1 MQTEQL
7 IEKLAA
13 DLSPVRVLRAPALR
27 ALAWLAVVAVVGAV
41 AVLRFSHLNV
51 IVPRL
56 EIPRVTVECIGTL
69 LTAVTATLAAF
80 KLSVPDHSPRWAW
93 LPLAPFTLWLGA
105 SGLGCLSNGMSLHGP
120 QGFVGHSS
128 HCFVFISAVSVPL
141 ASVLFWMLRRARPI
155 DALPVAVTGT
165 LGVAATAAFLLEF
178 FHPFDVTVID
188 LTLHLAAIGLVVLVG
203 TAWRRRLLDPATAEA
218 SGG

>member
-1 MQTEQL
+1 MKTEQL
-7 IEKLAA
+7 IEKLTA
-13 DLSPVRVLRAPALR
+13 DLAPVRVLREPTVR
-27 ALAWLAVVAVVGAV
+27 ALAWLGVVGVAGAI
-41 AVLRFSHLNV
+41 AVLRFSHLNA
-51 IVPRL
+51 IMPRL

-69 LTAVTATLAAF
+69 LTAITATLAAF
-80 KLSVPDHSPRWAW
+80 QLSVPDHSPRWAW
-93 LPLAPFTLWLGA
+93 LPVAPFALWLGA

-141 ASVLFWMLRRARPI
+141 AIILFWMLRRARPI

-165 LGVAATAAFLLEF
+165 LGVAATAAFLLQF

-188 LTLHLAAIGLVVLVG
+188 LALHLAAIGLVVLIG
-203 TAWRRRLLDPATAEA
+203 TAWRRRLLDSSTAESPA
-218 SGG
+218 S